1 MMTVQA
7 KTPSPGLKRLINE
20 QLRQGGFDLK
30 GTMRQ
35 ALSKAEVSARS
46 RAVGDSRV
54 RADWLPNSDCLT
66 EANVPPYIGSF
77 QGAHYACVRV

>member
-7 KTPSPGLKRLINE
+7 KMPSPGLKRLINE

-30 GTMRQ
+30 GTMCQ

-46 RAVGDSRV
+46 RTVGDSQV
-54 RADWLPNSDCLT
+54 RAD
-66 EANVPPYIGSF
+66 
-77 QGAHYACVRV
+77 

>member
-7 KTPSPGLKRLINE
+7 KTPLPGLKRLINE

-30 GTMRQ
+30 GTMHQ

-46 RAVGDSRV
+46 RAVGDLRV
-54 RADWLPNSDCLT
+54 RAD
-66 EANVPPYIGSF
+66 
-77 QGAHYACVRV
+77 